1 MQLVNELADI
11 HGLLTNELI
20 PGTHRCPRSSGSCP
34 QIVSAPWI
42 PLFSKITSWSVR
54 EEHSI
59 LTSIWKGRSCPVHL
73 NNRALQNRAWNK
85 MLSLPWGRTPLHFR
99 TLHSLGSNQLPLTRL
114 SALSFCYMN
123 PLFIHT
129 YYLKTGSCAALDQV
143 TG

>member
-1 MQLVNELADI
+1 MS
-11 HGLLTNELI
+11 ELI
-20 PGTHRCPRSSGSCP
+20 PGTRRCPRSSGSCP

-42 PLFSKITSWSVR
+42 TLFKKITSWSVR

-59 LTSIWKGRSCPVHL
+59 PTSISKARSCPVHP
-73 NNRALQNRAWNK
+73 NNKALQSRALNK
-85 MLSLPWGRTPLHFR
+85 ILSLPWGRTPLHFT
-99 TLHSLGSNQLPLTRL
+99 TLHSLGYNQLPLTRL

-129 YYLKTGSCAALDQV
+129 CYLKMASCAALDQV

>member
-1 MQLVNELADI
+1 MQLVNKLAHI
-11 HGLLTNELI
+11 HGLLMNELI
-20 PGTHRCPRSSGSCP
+20 PGTCRCPRSSGSCP

-42 PLFSKITSWSVR
+42 TLFKKITSWSVR

-59 LTSIWKGRSCPVHL
+59 PTSISKARSCPVHP
-73 NNRALQNRAWNK
+73 NNKALQSRALNK
-85 MLSLPWGRTPLHFR
+85 ILSLPWGRTPLHFT
-99 TLHSLGSNQLPLTRL
+99 TLHSLGYNQLPLTRL

-129 YYLKTGSCAALDQV
+129 YYLKMGSCASLDQV